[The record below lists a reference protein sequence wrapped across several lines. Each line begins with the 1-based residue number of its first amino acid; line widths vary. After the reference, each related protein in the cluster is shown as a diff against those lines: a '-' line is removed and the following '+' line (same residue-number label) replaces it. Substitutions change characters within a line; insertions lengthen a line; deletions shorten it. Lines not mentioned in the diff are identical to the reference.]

1 MGAKVDTI
9 SAEFSAAR
17 IDNNYNDIEIKLYC
31 VRLLLHDFLF

>member
-9 SAEFSAAR
+9 SEFSAAR
-17 IDNNYNDIEIKLYC
+17 INNNYNDIEIKLYC